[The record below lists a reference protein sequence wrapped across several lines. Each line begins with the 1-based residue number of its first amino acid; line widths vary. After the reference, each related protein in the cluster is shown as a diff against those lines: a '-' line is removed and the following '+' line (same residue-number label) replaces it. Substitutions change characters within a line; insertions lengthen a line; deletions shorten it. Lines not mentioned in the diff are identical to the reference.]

1 MVEDLGMSIV
11 GLHWLLAKTQGF
23 HLTTDDRAVR
33 NKTADYFKCLIELC
47 SDLGGNVMVLGSP
60 LQRNF
65 SPPMTHEQAMANAV
79 EVIKQ
84 FTEQLESAH
93 VRLAIEPLGP
103 QEGNFLNH
111 ASEARAMIQAIDS
124 PSVRLHLD
132 VKAMSSEGPPIDQI
146 VRENSDWVI
155 HFHAN
160 DPNKLGPGMGQV
172 DQGPIFKALKEIGY
186 RGWVSVEVFDYSPG
200 VEQILTQSM
209 DTMVRCERLASA
221 ASS

>member
-1 MVEDLGMSIV
+1 
-11 GLHWLLAKTQGF
+11 
-23 HLTTDDRAVR
+23 
-33 NKTADYFKCLIELC
+33 
-47 SDLGGNVMVLGSP
+47 MVLGSP

-84 FTEQLESAH
+84 FTEQLESAQ